1 MSHKEEEKKEF
12 WKSRSYFFC
21 YRFLCPFLLVL
32 PGRARAQKRETF
44 LILANKDMGGK
55 EKKVSKKRREII
67 SSLFP
72 LSHFSV
78 KKKIRRKN
86 SRPPSFLNKAFFLV
100 DCETEVCSP
109 KEEEEDG

>member
-1 MSHKEEEKKEF
+1 M
-12 WKSRSYFFC
+12 
-21 YRFLCPFLLVL
+21 PFLV
-32 PGRARAQKRETF
+32 GVARTRARKKRETF